1 MNSVFTWLCTF
12 KKTWEYSKLYS
23 QMNDKLSA
31 SRTSTFEPC
40 DWNNRKVFFMWDINE
55 VKQGFFVTLEKYFFL
70 WKCCETFFRKKQI
83 VEVLLIEFGNGSSI
97 FSYKPRYR
105 VSCFLLMD
113 ASGNK
118 FYFTV
123 ASCCRYDIIV

>member
-1 MNSVFTWLCTF
+1 MLPKKNISFCESVA
-12 KKTWEYSKLYS
+12 KP
-23 QMNDKLSA
+23 
-31 SRTSTFEPC
+31 STE
-40 DWNNRKVFFMWDINE
+40 
-55 VKQGFFVTLEKYFFL
+55 
-70 WKCCETFFRKKQI
+70 KKQV

-97 FSYKPRYR
+97 FSHKPRYR